1 MKISELKQLE
11 GKTAFFKSP
20 YGDIQE
26 VKIEYIMVHA
36 RIVRYSINGMTF
48 TGFAGEFFKTREDA
62 KNA

>member
-1 MKISELKQLE
+1 MEISELKQLE

-48 TGFAGEFFKTREDA
+48 TGFAGEFFKTREEA
-62 KNA
+62 ENA